1 MGIILTCY
9 TKLLK
14 EKVINNYNLT
24 LKSMYLLKQ
33 IAEQKNIDLSKID
46 YDKDITKKLY
56 RYNGRM

>member
-1 MGIILTCY
+1 
-9 TKLLK
+9 
-14 EKVINNYNLT
+14 
-24 LKSMYLLKQ
+24 MYLLKQ